1 LRGYLATI
9 RRIRSGAAVE
19 LAGLPMMKTSLRGW
33 KSWQVEIRG
42 LQGRAKRTGD
52 WELTYVADDVMEII
66 RAYVGMR
73 R

>member
-1 LRGYLATI
+1 
-9 RRIRSGAAVE
+9 
-19 LAGLPMMKTSLRGW
+19 MMKTSLRGW